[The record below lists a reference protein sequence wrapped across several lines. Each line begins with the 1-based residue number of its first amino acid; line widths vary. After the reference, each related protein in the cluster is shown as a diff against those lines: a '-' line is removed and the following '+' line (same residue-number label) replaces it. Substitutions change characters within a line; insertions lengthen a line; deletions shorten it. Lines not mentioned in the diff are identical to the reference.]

1 MDKVLT
7 IVKREYKLAVY
18 KKSFIIITLLAPLLM
33 IGLGT
38 IPTILTMMDTGKAVT
53 IDVADSSNVIYE
65 KLSST
70 LNDTLKNGKKRF
82 VFNNVGAS
90 SNTEQLKAK
99 ILAEKVDGLITIPQN
114 FINDGSFSYYAK
126 NVADIGFTK
135 RVERTLYNIVKDIRI
150 SENNIPTELISKI
163 TKPVSITTIKVLEGA
178 KEAKKGFMQEYLA
191 TLIFVLILYMS
202 MIMYGATIGRSI
214 IEEKTGRIIE
224 VLLSSASP
232 FQLMTGKILGL
243 GAVGLTQVIVW
254 AAMGIG
260 FVVFGSTFNL
270 EAAKSMNLNPEI
282 FIYFAIF
289 YILGYFV
296 FATMYAGVGAVS
308 NSDQELQQ
316 LSMPIIFM
324 LIIPILLIGMMVKN
338 PDGPVITALS
348 YIPFFSPIVMFTRI
362 NLAAPPMLNIIFSI
376 LIIIATI
383 FILIWIVSKIY
394 RVGILMYGKR
404 PTLPEMIKWIR
415 LN

>member
-1 MDKVLT
+1 
-7 IVKREYKLAVY
+7 
-18 KKSFIIITLLAPLLM
+18 
-33 IGLGT
+33 
-38 IPTILTMMDTGKAVT
+38 
-53 IDVADSSNVIYE
+53 
-65 KLSST
+65 
-70 LNDTLKNGKKRF
+70 
-82 VFNNVGAS
+82 
-90 SNTEQLKAK
+90 
-99 ILAEKVDGLITIPQN
+99 
-114 FINDGSFSYYAK
+114 
-126 NVADIGFTK
+126 
-135 RVERTLYNIVKDIRI
+135 
-150 SENNIPTELISKI
+150 
-163 TKPVSITTIKVLEGA
+163 
-178 KEAKKGFMQEYLA
+178 
-191 TLIFVLILYMS
+191 
-202 MIMYGATIGRSI
+202 
-214 IEEKTGRIIE
+214 
-224 VLLSSASP
+224 
-232 FQLMTGKILGL
+232 MTGKILGL

-376 LIIIATI
+376 LIIIAAI

>member
-376 LIIIATI
+376 LIIIAAI

-404 PTLPEMIKWIR
+404 PTLTEMIKWIR

>member
-135 RVERTLYNIVKDIRI
+135 RIERTLYNIVKDIRI

-178 KEAKKGFMQEYLA
+178 KEAQKGFMQEYIA

-376 LIIIATI
+376 LIIIAAI

>member
-99 ILAEKVDGLITIPQN
+99 ILAEKVDGVITIPQN

-376 LIIIATI
+376 LIIIAAI

>member
-99 ILAEKVDGLITIPQN
+99 ILAEKVDGVITIPQN

-135 RVERTLYNIVKDIRI
+135 RIERTLYNIVKDIRI

-376 LIIIATI
+376 LIIIAAI

>member
-376 LIIIATI
+376 LIIIAAI

>member
-135 RVERTLYNIVKDIRI
+135 RIERTLYNIVKDIRI

>member
-99 ILAEKVDGLITIPQN
+99 ILAEKVDGVITIPQN

-376 LIIIATI
+376 LIIIAAI

-404 PTLPEMIKWIR
+404 PTLPEIIKWIR

>member
-178 KEAKKGFMQEYLA
+178 KEAQKGFMQEYIA

-376 LIIIATI
+376 LIIIAAI

-404 PTLPEMIKWIR
+404 PTLPEIIKWIR

>member
-376 LIIIATI
+376 LIIIAAI

-404 PTLPEMIKWIR
+404 PTLPEIIKWIR

>member
-178 KEAKKGFMQEYLA
+178 KEAQKGFMQEYIA

-404 PTLPEMIKWIR
+404 PTLPEIIKWIR